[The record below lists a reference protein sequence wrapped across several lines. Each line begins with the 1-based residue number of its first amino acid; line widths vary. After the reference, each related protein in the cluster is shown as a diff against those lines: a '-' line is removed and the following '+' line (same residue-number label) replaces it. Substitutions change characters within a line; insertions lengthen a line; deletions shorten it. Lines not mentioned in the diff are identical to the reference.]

1 MKLNNP
7 NKFQYWPHDGFLQ
20 WFNKRDLAVAILFNG
35 SKTRTDRCT
44 ETLDCA
50 VPGSYLW
57 LFLHYMIRF
66 NPQQ

>member
-35 SKTRTDRCT
+35 SKTLERIDVQKRLTVQY
-44 ETLDCA
+44 LDHIY
-50 VPGSYLW
+50 GY
-57 LFLHYMIRF
+57 FFIT
-66 NPQQ
+66 